1 MLSSRQACTA
11 YLSIGSG
18 GCIRPPARGTG
29 MAYSLR
35 QTLALGCFAAFLPIM
50 AQAQQASAPPPV
62 TVAKPVV
69 RDVVDS
75 DEFIGRFEP
84 VDEVSVRS
92 RVGGYLQEVDF
103 TDGALVKQGD
113 RLFVIDQR
121 PFVTALNQAN
131 AALEASKSALVFAD
145 AQYKR
150 AQSLA
155 SSGSQSAQT
164 LDDRRREFD
173 SAEANV
179 RGAQAA
185 ADRAALDMEYTE
197 IKAPLG
203 GRIDRRLIS
212 AGNLVQTDQTV
223 LTTIVSLD
231 PIDFYFDV
239 DERRLLNFADTA
251 RKLGKDLQQGGGGLD
266 VTVTISDPNAK
277 PFKGKLDFAENRVDN
292 ESGTIRLRARFPNPD
307 LVLQPGLFGRIQVEA
322 SNTYQAILVPD
333 EAIGSDQNER
343 VVYVV
348 GTDGTVS
355 TKPVRP
361 GPRLYGYRV
370 IREGL
375 DGTETIIVNGLIRAR
390 PGAKVTPQM
399 SELPQERTDAPPETA
414 GAENEQ

>member
-1 MLSSRQACTA
+1 
-11 YLSIGSG
+11 
-18 GCIRPPARGTG
+18 

-35 QTLALGCFAAFLPIM
+35 QTLALGCVAAFLPLI
-50 AQAQQASAPPPV
+50 AEAQQAPAPPPV

-69 RDVVDS
+69 RDVVDN

-84 VDEVSVRS
+84 VDEVSIRS
-92 RVGGYLQEVDF
+92 RVGGYLQEIDF
-103 TDGALVKQGD
+103 TDGALVKKDD

-173 SAEANV
+173 SAQANV

-185 ADRAALDMEYTE
+185 ADRASLDMEYTE
-197 IKAPLG
+197 IKAPLS

-277 PFKGKLDFAENRVDN
+277 PFKGKLDFAENRIDN

-333 EAIGSDQNER
+333 EAIGADQNER

-348 GTDGTVS
+348 GADGTVS

-375 DGTETIIVNGLIRAR
+375 DGTETMIVNGLIRAR

-399 SELPQERTDAPPETA
+399 TELPKERTDAPPETA
-414 GAENEQ
+414 GAESGQ

>member
-1 MLSSRQACTA
+1 MTYA
-11 YLSIGSG
+11 
-18 GCIRPPARGTG
+18 
-29 MAYSLR
+29 LR
-35 QTLALGCFAAFLPIM
+35 RILVLGCVATFMPLAAM
-50 AQAQQASAPPPV
+50 AQGAPPAPPPV

-69 RDVVDS
+69 RDVIDS

-92 RVGGYLQEVDF
+92 RVGGYLQEIHF
-103 TDGALVKQGD
+103 QDGALVKQGD
-113 RLFVIDQR
+113 LLFVIDQR
-121 PFVTALNQAN
+121 PFVTALNQAK
-131 AALEASKSALVFAD
+131 AALESAQSTLVYAD

-150 AQSLA
+150 TQSLA

-185 ADRAALDMEYTE
+185 ADRASLDMEYTE
-197 IKAPLG
+197 IKAPLS
-203 GRIDRRLIS
+203 GRIDRRLVS

-231 PIDFYFDV
+231 PIDFYFDG

-251 RKLGKDLQQGGGGLD
+251 RKLGKELQQGGGGLD
-266 VTVTISDPNAK
+266 VSVTISDPNAK

-292 ESGTIRLRARFPNPD
+292 QSGTIRLRARFPNPD

-333 EAIGSDQNER
+333 EAIGADQNER

-348 GTDGTVS
+348 DAEGKVS

-390 PGAKVTPQM
+390 PGSKITPQM
-399 SELPQERTDAPPETA
+399 TELPKERQDTAPETA
-414 GAENEQ
+414 GAESGQ

>member
-1 MLSSRQACTA
+1 AQSA
-11 YLSIGSG
+11 
-18 GCIRPPARGTG
+18 PP
-29 MAYSLR
+29 
-35 QTLALGCFAAFLPIM
+35 
-50 AQAQQASAPPPV
+50 PPPV

-92 RVGGYLQEVDF
+92 RVGGYLQEIHF
-103 TDGALVKQGD
+103 QDGALVKQGD
-113 RLFVIDQR
+113 LLFVIDQR
-121 PFVTALNQAN
+121 PFVTALNQAK
-131 AALEASKSALVFAD
+131 AALEASQSALVFAD

-173 SAEANV
+173 SAQANV

-185 ADRAALDMEYTE
+185 ADRASLDMEYTE
-197 IKAPLG
+197 IKAPLS

-212 AGNLVQTDQTV
+212 AGNLVQTDQTI

-266 VTVTISDPNAK
+266 VSVTISDPNAK

-348 GTDGTVS
+348 AEDGTVS

-375 DGTETIIVNGLIRAR
+375 DGTETIIVNGLMRAR
-390 PGAKVTPQM
+390 PGAKITPQM
-399 SELPQERTDAPPETA
+399 TELPQERQDTAPETA
-414 GAENEQ
+414 GAESGQ

>member
-1 MLSSRQACTA
+1 
-11 YLSIGSG
+11 
-18 GCIRPPARGTG
+18 
-29 MAYSLR
+29 MAYSFR
-35 QTLALGCFAAFLPIM
+35 QTLALGCFAALLPLI
-50 AQAQQASAPPPV
+50 AEAQQAAAPPPV

-69 RDVVDS
+69 RDVVDN

-103 TDGALVKQGD
+103 TDGALVKKGD

-173 SAEANV
+173 SAQANV

-197 IKAPLG
+197 IAAPLS

-277 PFKGKLDFAENRVDN
+277 PFQGKLDFAENRIDN

-348 GTDGTVS
+348 GADGTVS
-355 TKPVRP
+355 TKSVRP

-399 SELPQERTDAPPETA
+399 TELPKQRTDAPPETA
-414 GAENEQ
+414 GAESGQ

>member
-1 MLSSRQACTA
+1 MTYALRQMVV
-11 YLSIGSG
+11 L
-18 GCIRPPARGTG
+18 GCI
-29 MAYSLR
+29 
-35 QTLALGCFAAFLPIM
+35 AAFMPLPAL
-50 AQAQQASAPPPV
+50 AQSAPPPPPV

-92 RVGGYLQEVDF
+92 RVGGYLQEIHF
-103 TDGALVKQGD
+103 QDGALVKQGD
-113 RLFVIDQR
+113 LLFVIDQR
-121 PFVTALNQAN
+121 PFVTALNQAK
-131 AALEASKSALVFAD
+131 AALEASQSALVFAD

-173 SAEANV
+173 SAQANV

-185 ADRAALDMEYTE
+185 ADRASLDMEYTE
-197 IKAPLG
+197 IKAPLS

-212 AGNLVQTDQTV
+212 AGNLVQTDQTI

-266 VTVTISDPNAK
+266 VSVTISDPNAK

-348 GTDGTVS
+348 AEDGTVS

-375 DGTETIIVNGLIRAR
+375 DGTETIIVNGLMRAR
-390 PGAKVTPQM
+390 PGAKITPQM
-399 SELPQERTDAPPETA
+399 TELPQEQDTAPETA
-414 GAENEQ
+414 GAESGQ

>member
-1 MLSSRQACTA
+1 
-11 YLSIGSG
+11 
-18 GCIRPPARGTG
+18 

-92 RVGGYLQEVDF
+92 RVGGYLQEIDF

-121 PFVTALNQAN
+121 PFVTALSQAN

-173 SAEANV
+173 SAQANV

-185 ADRAALDMEYTE
+185 ADRASLDMEYTE
-197 IKAPLG
+197 ITAPLS

-277 PFKGKLDFAENRVDN
+277 PFKGKLDFAENRIDN

-307 LVLQPGLFGRIQVEA
+307 LILQPGLFGRIQVEA

-348 GTDGTVS
+348 GADGTVS

-390 PGAKVTPQM
+390 PGAKITPQM
-399 SELPQERTDAPPETA
+399 TELPKERTDAPPETA
-414 GAENEQ
+414 GAESGQ

>member
-1 MLSSRQACTA
+1 
-11 YLSIGSG
+11 
-18 GCIRPPARGTG
+18 

-35 QTLALGCFAAFLPIM
+35 QTLTLGCLAAFLPLI
-50 AQAQQASAPPPV
+50 AEAQQAPAPPPV

-92 RVGGYLQEVDF
+92 RVGGYLQEIDF
-103 TDGALVKQGD
+103 TDGALVKKGD

-121 PFVTALNQAN
+121 PFITALNQAN
-131 AALEASKSALVFAD
+131 AALEAAKSALVFAD

-173 SAEANV
+173 SAQANV

-197 IKAPLG
+197 ITAPLS

-239 DERRLLNFADTA
+239 DERRLLNFAETA

-266 VTVTISDPNAK
+266 VVVTISDPNAK
-277 PFKGKLDFAENRVDN
+277 PFKGKLDFAENRIDN

-307 LVLQPGLFGRIQVEA
+307 LVLQPGLFGRIQIEA

-348 GTDGTVS
+348 GADGTVS

-375 DGTETIIVNGLIRAR
+375 DGTETIVVNGLIRAR
-390 PGAKVTPQM
+390 PGSKVTPQM
-399 SELPQERTDAPPETA
+399 SELPQQRTDAPPETA
-414 GAENEQ
+414 GAESSQ

>member
-1 MLSSRQACTA
+1 MTYVLRRILML
-11 YLSIGSG
+11 
-18 GCIRPPARGTG
+18 GCITTFMP
-29 MAYSLR
+29 
-35 QTLALGCFAAFLPIM
+35 LAAM
-50 AQAQQASAPPPV
+50 AQGAPSGPPPV

-92 RVGGYLQEVDF
+92 RVGGYLQEIHF
-103 TDGALVKQGD
+103 QDGALVKQGD
-113 RLFVIDQR
+113 LLFVIDQR
-121 PFVTALNQAN
+121 PFVTALSQAK
-131 AALEASKSALVFAD
+131 ATLEAAQSALVFAD
-145 AQYKR
+145 AQFKR
-150 AQSLA
+150 AQSLTA
-155 SSGSQSAQT
+155 SGSQAAQT

-185 ADRAALDMEYTE
+185 ADRASLDMEYTE
-197 IKAPLG
+197 IKAPLS

-251 RKLGKDLQQGGGGLD
+251 RKMGKELQQGGGGLD
-266 VTVTISDPNAK
+266 VSVTISDPSAK

-348 GTDGTVS
+348 DAQGKVS

-375 DGTETIIVNGLIRAR
+375 DGTETIIVNGLMRAR
-390 PGAKVTPQM
+390 PGSTITPQM
-399 SELPQERTDAPPETA
+399 TELPQERQDTPPEA
-414 GAENEQ
+414 ANAESGQ

>member
-1 MLSSRQACTA
+1 MTYVLRRILML
-11 YLSIGSG
+11 
-18 GCIRPPARGTG
+18 GCITTFMP
-29 MAYSLR
+29 
-35 QTLALGCFAAFLPIM
+35 LAAM
-50 AQAQQASAPPPV
+50 AQGAPSAPPPV

-92 RVGGYLQEVDF
+92 RVGGYLQEIHF
-103 TDGALVKQGD
+103 QDGALVKQGD
-113 RLFVIDQR
+113 LLFVIDQR
-121 PFVTALNQAN
+121 PFVTALSQAK
-131 AALEASKSALVFAD
+131 ATLEASQSALVFAD
-145 AQYKR
+145 AQFKR
-150 AQSLA
+150 AQSLTA
-155 SSGSQSAQT
+155 SGSQAAQT

-173 SAEANV
+173 LAEANV

-185 ADRAALDMEYTE
+185 ADRASLDMEYTE
-197 IKAPLG
+197 IKAPLS

-251 RKLGKDLQQGGGGLD
+251 RKMGKELQQGGGGLD
-266 VTVTISDPNAK
+266 VSVTISDPSAK

-348 GTDGTVS
+348 DAQGKVS

-375 DGTETIIVNGLIRAR
+375 DGTETIIVNGLMRAR
-390 PGAKVTPQM
+390 PGSTITPQM
-399 SELPQERTDAPPETA
+399 TKLPQERQDTPPEA
-414 GAENEQ
+414 ANAENGQ